1 MALSW
6 ISEGQARAKEES
18 REGGRA
24 RGEQKQ
30 PAPNPKLLLLVLTSL
45 IRFFLKEIVS
55 GETQTFFARKGKLLS
70 SNYPWEHL
78 AWGRAFRTPPC
89 LNCLRKVWFWGRGRG
104 SKCEKDSKR

>member
-6 ISEGQARAKEES
+6 ISEGQAGAKEQS

-30 PAPNPKLLLLVLTSL
+30 PAPNPKLLLLVLTSF

-55 GETQTFFARKGKLLS
+55 GETQIFFARKGKLLS
-70 SNYPWEHL
+70 SNYPWEHV
-78 AWGRAFRTPPC
+78 AWGRAFRTPT
-89 LNCLRKVWFWGRGRG
+89 LLELFEESVVLGKGKGQQV
-104 SKCEKDSKR
+104 